1 MEDKLRNT
9 QDLDLEAILKEF
21 GDQTE
26 PLEEQPAQPEPP
38 APQEPESLG
47 DTRVIPQVTGDTVRL
62 DTTAVVKA
70 AREDLTQT
78 QRFELETPAQESKPE
93 PYSGNWEP
101 EYEQPMGNYV
111 PPQPIIFRPKSR
123 LRELKRKLIA
133 GPEKRY
139 YELSEQGVGRVQ
151 IAMILSMIVVLMS
164 AGATV
169 MYELDLIRDDRMK
182 LMIFGQFF
190 ALLVSAL
197 LGSYQLVDGIR
208 DIFRLRFS
216 LNSLLVFTFGVCCA
230 DGIFGLQE
238 LRVPC
243 CAAFSLQVTMSLW
256 SAYHERTTEMGQMDT
271 MRKAT
276 RLYSLEAEP
285 DYFEG
290 RTGILRGEGEVE
302 DFMDHYSRPST
313 PERVVAV
320 YALLALIAAI
330 AAGVLAGNSRGVSAG
345 VQAAAMTLL
354 AAAPASFFVTLS
366 RPMAILEKRLHSLGT
381 VLCGWQGVKQLARKV
396 AFPLDHDD
404 LIPQGCVK
412 MNGVKFYGIRE
423 PDTVVAYVTAIIRGH
438 GGGLVPLFEQL
449 LDSRNGRHYDA
460 ESLRNYGDGGVGGEV
475 CGVPVLLGT
484 LAFMKDMGIEIPE
497 GTRVNQAVYA
507 AIDGE
512 LSGLFAITYEKD
524 RSSVAGMQTLCS
536 YRSVRNVLI
545 SGDFML
551 TEGFIRSKFKVRT
564 KRIAFPDREVRAELR
579 QRKSETEAPAL
590 ALMTQEGLAPM
601 AYAVTGARALRTAS
615 IFGVTIHL
623 LAGLLGMA
631 MILMLTWHGAL
642 ELLTPANMFL
652 YELVWLIPGLLITEW
667 TRSI

>member
-70 AREDLTQT
+70 AREDLAQT

-313 PERVVAV
+313 PERVVTV
-320 YALLALIAAI
+320 YALLALVAAI